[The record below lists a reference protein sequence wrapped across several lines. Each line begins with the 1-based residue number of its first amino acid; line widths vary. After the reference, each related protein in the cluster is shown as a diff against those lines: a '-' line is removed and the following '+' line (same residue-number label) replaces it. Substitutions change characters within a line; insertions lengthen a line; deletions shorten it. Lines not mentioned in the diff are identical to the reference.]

1 MIPHVLALVLASA
14 PADASM
20 PPPADVP
27 AAAAPLPL
35 VLDIAG
41 IPPDE
46 VKSAVALR
54 LHDRPLLRPDE
65 FTVDDRVD
73 YAAVRRN
80 DDGSLAITLITSDGR
95 AYDRSLPAEQVQGV
109 RAVAGVLANLVY
121 ATESGET
128 PPDRTD
134 VPIPPPKP
142 VEPAPPPK
150 IEPEP
155 EPPKPA
161 PPPAPPPKPTP
172 PPPRWELGLAASG
185 GVIVGVAPRTSS
197 DAFSAGAGA
206 LALELRSP
214 KGALVGLGARVGGRI
229 ADPLA
234 LLRTRIDLG
243 AGYGF
248 RWKHAELALMG
259 AMSVE
264 FWRAREDGDLVEL
277 EIDDDDTARPPL
289 LGGFARLSP
298 GWYRAG
304 KRPGAPGLRLGA
316 RVDIGGSAAV
326 TRGGHTIDIGVERED
341 GTRDGVLRLG
351 GLELAVGLELA
362 LWFGL

>member
-1 MIPHVLALVLASA
+1 MIAAVLVLVALA
-14 PADASM
+14 GPPADAS
-20 PPPADVP
+20 PAPADPSVP
-27 AAAAPLPL
+27 STAPLPL
-35 VLDIAG
+35 VLDIVG

-46 VKSAVALR
+46 VKDAVALR
-54 LHDRPLLRPDE
+54 LRDRSLLRPDE

-80 DDGSLAITLITSDGR
+80 DDGSLAITLITADGR
-95 AYDRSLPAEQVQGV
+95 AFDRSLPAEQVQGV

-121 ATESGET
+121 ATEAGET

-142 VEPAPPPK
+142 AEPAKVEPAKVEPP
-150 IEPEP
+150 
-155 EPPKPA
+155 PPKPA
-161 PPPAPPPKPTP
+161 PKPARQPAAP

-185 GVIVGVAPRTSS
+185 GVILGLAPRTSG

-206 LALELRSP
+206 LALDLRAP
-214 KGALVGLGARVGGRI
+214 KGALVGLGVRVGGRI

-259 AMSVE
+259 AVSVE
-264 FWRAREDGDLVEL
+264 LWRAHEDGSLVGL
-277 EIDDDDTARPPL
+277 QVDGNDSSRPPL
-289 LGGFARLSP
+289 LGGFARVSP

-304 KRPGAPGLRLGA
+304 RRPGAPGLRIGA
-316 RVDIGGSAAV
+316 RVDVGGSAAV
-326 TRGGHTIDIGVERED
+326 THGGHTIDIGVERPD
-341 GTRDGVLRLG
+341 GSRDGMLRLG

>member
-1 MIPHVLALVLASA
+1 LIALVLVLLGAPAPADLPA
-14 PADASM
+14 PADA
-20 PPPADVP
+20 PAD
-27 AAAAPLPL
+27 AAAATPLPL
-35 VLDIAG
+35 VLDVAG
-41 IPPDE
+41 IPVDE
-46 VKSAVALR
+46 MKEALALR
-54 LHDRPLLRPDE
+54 LRDRSLLLPDE
-65 FTVDDRVD
+65 FSQDDHVD

-80 DDGSLAITLITSDGR
+80 DDGSLAITLITADGR
-95 AYDRSLPAEQVQGV
+95 AYDRALPAEQVQGT

-121 ATESGET
+121 AMEAGET
-128 PPDRTD
+128 APDRTE
-134 VPIPPPKP
+134 VPIPAPKP
-142 VEPAPPPK
+142 AEPPPEPKPEPAPKPK
-150 IEPEP
+150 LAPTPEP
-155 EPPKPA
+155 KPS
-161 PPPAPPPKPTP
+161 P

-185 GVIVGVAPRTSS
+185 GVIVGVAPQTSS
-197 DAFSAGAGA
+197 DALSAGAGA
-206 LALELRSP
+206 LALDLRSP
-214 KGALVGLGARVGGRI
+214 KGALVGLGVRVGGRI

-264 FWRAREDGDLVEL
+264 LWRTREDGDLVEL
-277 EIDDDDTARPPL
+277 EVEGNDTDRPPL
-289 LGGFARLSP
+289 LGGFARISP

-326 TRGGHTIDIGVERED
+326 TRGGHTIDIGVERPD
-341 GTRDGVLRLG
+341 GTRDGVLHLG